1 MKSGTLYPD
10 DCYCFSYLKGLKTIT
25 NDHQINVMVVL
36 RNLDA
41 LIIKHGRTTHKVM
54 FIQV

>member
-10 DCYCFSYLKGLKTIT
+10 DCYLFSYQKGLKTIT
-25 NDHQINVMVVL
+25 NDHQIYVMVVL

-41 LIIKHGRTTHKVM
+41 HIIKYGRTAHKVM